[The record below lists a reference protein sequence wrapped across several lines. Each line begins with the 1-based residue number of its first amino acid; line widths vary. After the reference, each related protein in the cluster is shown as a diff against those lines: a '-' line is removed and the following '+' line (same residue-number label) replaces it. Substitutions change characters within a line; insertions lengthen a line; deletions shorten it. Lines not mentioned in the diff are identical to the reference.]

1 MSKWTKTRR
10 DPGRTYEDEEAKKQ
24 LKAVMQ
30 RIRELVAIG
39 PECEP
44 EFVQI
49 LKRLEPEM
57 DKGKLQERVMLF
69 RAAVR
74 DEQQRRG
81 R

>member
-1 MSKWTKTRR
+1 
-10 DPGRTYEDEEAKKQ
+10 
-24 LKAVMQ
+24 MQ

>member
-1 MSKWTKTRR
+1 MRR
-10 DPGRTYEDEEAKKQ
+10 
-24 LKAVMQ
+24 V
-30 RIRELVAIG
+30 RELVAIG
-39 PECEP
+39 LECEP

-57 DKGKLQERVMLF
+57 DKENLQEWAMQF

-81 R
+81 Q